1 MSEKAELS
9 DEFKAFKESLIQN
22 TEISVFFFKLI
33 MSYLDN
39 IESDKDKLRELSI
52 DKLRELDEK
61 VIIWL
66 RGYEHARL
74 LRWLLGVTITSS
86 ADTFDYYLSQILLK
100 VFTKRPD
107 IFRASEYKA
116 EVREFIEAGS
126 VPEFMRRFAEKRVN
140 ELSYMGLPKII
151 EYLNNRLG
159 LEFDIKDSSF
169 QAACEI
175 MEVRNI
181 LVHNAGRVNKLFLQR
196 TGRTDLH
203 EGDLYPLTFDYQSGA
218 FKELVIVAMKLDMTI
233 TSHFNLNQEWSL

>member
-1 MSEKAELS
+1 MSEKDELS
-9 DEFKAFKESLIQN
+9 DEFRAFKESLIQN
-22 TEISVFFFKLI
+22 TEILVLFFKLI
-33 MSYLDN
+33 MSSIDN
-39 IESDKDKLRELSI
+39 VEPDKVKLRELSI
-52 DKLRELDEK
+52 DKLRELDEN

-86 ADTFDYYLSQILLK
+86 VDTFEYYLSQILLK

-126 VPEFMRRFAEKRVN
+126 VPEFMKRFAEKRVN

-159 LEFDIKDSSF
+159 LGFDLKDSSF
-169 QAACEI
+169 QAACELI
-175 MEVRNI
+175 EVRNI
-181 LVHNAGRVNKLFLQR
+181 LVHNAGRVNKVFLQR

-203 EGDLYPLTFDYQSGA
+203 EGGLYPLTLDY
-218 FKELVIVAMKLDMTI
+218 LVIEFQELTNVAGELDGMI
-233 TSHFNLNQEWSL
+233 TSHFKLNQE

>member
-1 MSEKAELS
+1 MSEKAEIS
-9 DEFKAFKESLIQN
+9 DEFKAFDESLIQN
-22 TEISVFFFKLI
+22 TEILVMIFKLI
-33 MSYLDN
+33 MSYIGN
-39 IESDKDKLRELSI
+39 KEPDKDKLRQLSI
-52 DKLRELDEK
+52 DELRELDEN

-86 ADTFDYYLSQILLK
+86 VDAFDYYLSQILLK

-126 VPEFMRRFAEKRVN
+126 LPEFMKRFAEKRVN

-151 EYLNNRLG
+151 EYLNSRLG
-159 LEFDIKDSSF
+159 LGFDIMDSSF
-169 QAACEI
+169 QAACELI
-175 MEVRNI
+175 EVRNI
-181 LVHNAGRVNKLFLQR
+181 LAHNVGRVNKLFLQR

-203 EGDLYPLTFDYQSGA
+203 EGDLYPLTFEYLRDKSI
-218 FKELVIVAMKLDMTI
+218 ELARFTEKLDRMI
-233 TSHFNLNQEWSL
+233 TSHFRLNQE